1 MKIVTSF
8 SPHRI
13 ARQQD
18 CLASWR
24 SIGLEV
30 IGVQTEGEVASLY
43 EHFRDVS
50 FVEVPRFAGLCPWSK
65 PYLPRLSEIMKQADD
80 DAILILNSD
89 IMIAG
94 SPELILQEWSEEDPD
109 VLVVGIRRDHRRGRT
124 QAILNPYGIDAF
136 RLTAD
141 LVADLETDLEFA
153 IGVPGWDYWIP
164 WKLWQEG
171 KNIRVANCHLMHEMH
186 DLGYPR
192 EAIRTAYELLEREY
206 RMPHTVFTYFIQW
219 ATNRTGMKRRPGIL

>member
-13 ARQQD
+13 PRQQA
-18 CLASWR
+18 CLDSWR
-24 SIGLEV
+24 KLGLEV
-30 IGVQTEGEVASLY
+30 IGVQTEGEVAKLDDY
-43 EHFRDVS
+43 FDDVS
-50 FVEVPRFAGLCPWSK
+50 FVEVPRYSKPCPWDK
-65 PYLPRLSEIMKQADD
+65 PYLPRMSEIMKQADD

-89 IMIAG
+89 IMIDG
-94 SPELILQEWSEEDPD
+94 SPEAILREWSETDPD
-109 VLVVGIRRDHRRGRT
+109 VLVLGIRRDHRRGRT

-136 RLTAD
+136 RLTAH

-171 KNIRVANCHLMHEMH
+171 KNIRVANCHLLHEMH

-206 RMPHTVFTYFIQW
+206 RMPHTVFTHFIQW
-219 ATNRTGMKRRPGIL
+219 STNRAGMKRRPGVL

>member
-8 SPHRI
+8 SPGRI
-13 ARQQD
+13 SRQQA

-24 SIGLEV
+24 ALGLEV
-30 IGVQTEGEVASLY
+30 VGVQTEGEVALLS

-50 FVEVPRFAGLCPWSK
+50 FVEVPRFAGQCPWSK
-65 PYLPRLSEIMKQADD
+65 PHLPRMSEILKQADD

-89 IMIAG
+89 IMVEG
-94 SPELILQEWSEEDPD
+94 SPEVILREWSEDDPD
-109 VLVVGIRRDHRRGRT
+109 TLVVGIRRDHRRGRP
-124 QAILNPYGIDAF
+124 QATLNPYGIDAF
-136 RLTAD
+136 RLTAH

-164 WKLWQEG
+164 WKLWQER
-171 KNIRVANCHLMHEMH
+171 KSIRVAHCNLMHEMH

-192 EAIRTAYELLEREY
+192 EAIRTAYQILEREY
-206 RMPHTVFTYFIQW
+206 RMPHTVFTHFIQW
-219 ATNRTGMKRRPGIL
+219 ATGRAGMKRRPGVL